1 MTVGRLDDLP
11 RGRCIAAGGGA
22 AIVAVVDGE
31 VVAFE
36 NRCLHQES
44 PLAGGTIRDGV
55 LTCPLHFWRYRL
67 PEGAVVGTPEATLLP
82 YPVEVVDGV
91 VSVEIPDPEPHV
103 SMREQMLQHAREWK
117 RDGQ

>member
-1 MTVGRLDDLP
+1 MTVGHLDDLP
-11 RGRCIAAGGGA
+11 RDRCVAAGSGV

-31 VVAFE
+31 IVAFE

-44 PLAGGTIRDGV
+44 PLAGGTIRNGV

-67 PEGAVVGTPEATLLP
+67 PEGAVVGTPDATLKP
-82 YPVEVVDGV
+82 YAVEVVDGV
-91 VSVEIPDPEPHV
+91 VSVEIPDPQAKV

-117 RDGQ
+117 RDEQ